1 MERKPIKR
9 NENLVPISR
18 EHHATLLFCW
28 KLRQGVKKEISV
40 DRMARYIQ
48 WFYDDHMLAHFRT
61 EEQYLFTDH
70 SDPKILKGLKDHQ
83 DILSQVNHILSSGR
97 GDYENILH
105 LADTVDKHTR
115 YEERE
120 LFPYLEKKFNQNE
133 LTKIGLDLHREEH
146 TAKEEY
152 DDEFWSTKK

>member
-28 KLRQGVKKEISV
+28 KLRQGVKKEISL
-40 DRMARYIQ
+40 DRIARYVKS
-48 WFYDDHMLAHFRT
+48 FYDDHMLAHFRT

-70 SDPKILKGLKDHQ
+70 SDPKILKGLKDHL
-83 DILSQVNHILSSGR
+83 DILSQVDYILTSDM
-97 GDYENILH
+97 GDY
-105 LADTVDKHTR
+105 
-115 YEERE
+115 ERE
-120 LFPYLEKKFNQNE
+120 LFPHLEKKFNHNE
-133 LTKIGLDLHREEH
+133 LIKIGLSLHREEH

-152 DDEFWSTKK
+152 DDEFWSTKNNSK